1 MAQTRALNYHSE
13 QTTWGVGPAFPSS
26 FSHNGTE
33 KAFKMN
39 TISDAG
45 VQLSQAI
52 RQIKLCVPI
61 FFDEGFYPSAG
72 IHAERRNIYWRTIAV
87 LCASIKRARIPQL
100 DILVCTNE
108 TPPSDISDILDICG
122 VSFIHPPFSFQPPKA
137 LFAAF
142 SGAFYLFDCMN
153 HCRHNFSN
161 DDIFVFIDPDCI
173 VMNNLEIIRHYS
185 HQWPLT
191 GYELEIE
198 KDYKVNGSSRND
210 LLAFLHTMKDN
221 SILEAPK
228 YFGGELLIVNGEALH
243 AICNIIDRV
252 WTLNTRN
259 FQSGKTTLKT
269 EEHVI
274 SIALALYAE
283 RVGIGNAIIK
293 RMWTRPSFRNVS
305 SEDRKYSIFHL
316 PSEKRFAFQ
325 QLFYLIERDIRNLVN
340 LSDNEFGDLV
350 VKSIRL
356 ELSFIEKPLYFVY
369 PLIKSIVSHLK

>member
-1 MAQTRALNYHSE
+1 MAQTRAPNYHSE
-13 QTTWGVGPAFPSS
+13 QTTWGVGPAFPNS

-33 KAFKMN
+33 NSFKMN

-61 FFDEGFYPSAG
+61 FFDEGIYPSAG

-108 TPPSDISDILDICG
+108 TPPSDISYILDSCG
-122 VSFIHPPFSFQPPKA
+122 VSFIHPHFSFQPPK

-153 HCRHNFSN
+153 HCRQTFSN

-185 HQWPLT
+185 HQWPLI

-198 KDYKVNGSSRND
+198 KDCKVNGCSRND

-228 YFGGELLIVNGEALH
+228 YFGGELFIVNGEALH
-243 AICNIIDRV
+243 SICNIIDRV
-252 WTLNTRN
+252 WRLNTIN
-259 FQSGKTTLKT
+259 FQSGNTTLKT

-274 SIALALYAE
+274 SIALALCAE

-293 RMWTRPSFRNVS
+293 RMWTRPSLRNVS
-305 SEDRKYSIFHL
+305 AEDREYSIFHL
-316 PSEKRFAFQ
+316 PAEKRFAFQ
-325 QLFYLIERDIRNLVN
+325 QLFYLIESDLRNLVN

-350 VKSIRL
+350 AKSVHL
-356 ELSFIEKPLYFVY
+356 KLSFIENLLYFMY
-369 PLIKSIVSHLK
+369 SLIKSTVKRAN